1 MYIHYLFAGKS
12 LRYKGICMKGTYYP
26 KFSLPRDNLA
36 QLWVDDQIQ
45 NMIMVK
51 KGFNEGEIVCSNAR
65 CFFVTQNQ
73 K

>member
-36 QLWVDDQIQ
+36 QLWVDD
-45 NMIMVK
+45 
-51 KGFNEGEIVCSNAR
+51 
-65 CFFVTQNQ
+65 
-73 K
+73 